1 MARYNIAGENF
12 VCFAGEDWWYHHP
25 HSKNHILKRFAQENR
40 VLFINSLTMGMPSV
54 GNPDFFLK
62 VRRKCKSYLRW
73 LKKVPEG
80 LYVLSP
86 IVFPFYGSKTAR
98 MLNLALL
105 ILQVRFAMLLCRIRE
120 PIVWVAIP
128 SAADVAGRLG
138 AKLVL
143 YQVSDRYDANED
155 SVTSR
160 KVIRELDSKLKARA
174 DVVLY
179 SGRKLFEESEVSNRY
194 FLEQAVDFDHFSRPA
209 TETPPDVSD
218 IPRPVLGYFGAMDYV
233 MDTELIQDVAHRR
246 PDWHWVFIGLRSNF
260 MKVAAPNVHFLGPK
274 LYAELPRYLRHIDV
288 CVLPWRHQHVF
299 TSYGSA
305 IKVREYLATGKPVV
319 MAPLYEY
326 RDTPG
331 IRFYGNADQFVAAVE
346 EALAHDTAAQREL
359 RQNQVRNSTW
369 DTRAQQLG
377 ALVASLLQ
385 ARRPEESQ
393 IDESPEY
400 DVGAITNRKGY
411 SCRER

>member
-1 MARYNIAGENF
+1 
-12 VCFAGEDWWYHHP
+12 
-25 HSKNHILKRFAQENR
+25 
-40 VLFINSLTMGMPSV
+40 
-54 GNPDFFLK
+54 
-62 VRRKCKSYLRW
+62 
-73 LKKVPEG
+73 
-80 LYVLSP
+80 
-86 IVFPFYGSKTAR
+86 
-98 MLNLALL
+98 
-105 ILQVRFAMLLCRIRE
+105 
-120 PIVWVAIP
+120 
-128 SAADVAGRLG
+128 
-138 AKLVL
+138 
-143 YQVSDRYDANED
+143 
-155 SVTSR
+155 
-160 KVIRELDSKLKARA
+160 
-174 DVVLY
+174 
-179 SGRKLFEESEVSNRY
+179 
-194 FLEQAVDFDHFSRPA
+194 
-209 TETPPDVSD
+209 
-218 IPRPVLGYFGAMDYV
+218 
-233 MDTELIQDVAHRR
+233 
-246 PDWHWVFIGLRSNF
+246 

-274 LYAELPRYLRHIDV
+274 RYAELPRYLRHIDV